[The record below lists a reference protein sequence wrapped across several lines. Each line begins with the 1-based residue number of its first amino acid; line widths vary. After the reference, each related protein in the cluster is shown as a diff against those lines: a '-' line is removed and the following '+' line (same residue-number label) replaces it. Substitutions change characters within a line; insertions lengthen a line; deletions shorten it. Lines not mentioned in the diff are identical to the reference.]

1 MAQNNI
7 KIKKG
12 KKMNFT
18 KEEYELVLNSGRN
31 GMRIPFLLGSV
42 DSQLSEIRSDKRF
55 YSFCQIESGIKYNTS
70 INDVLEWIIFMDND
84 TIRKSYNK
92 QFNKNFWDT
101 NPESDILDLFCQL
114 KYWVLNGEEVGSYK
128 ENKHLLE
135 EIEKINNISLNGF
148 ISKHRELSS

>member
-1 MAQNNI
+1 
-7 KIKKG
+7 
-12 KKMNFT
+12 MNFT
-18 KEEYELVLNSGRN
+18 KEEYKLVLNSGRN
-31 GMRIPFLLGSV
+31 RMRIPFLLGSV
-42 DSQLSEIRSDKRF
+42 DSQLSEIRSDKQF
-55 YSFCQIESGIKYNTS
+55 YSFCQKESGIEYNTS

-114 KYWVLNGEEVGSYK
+114 KYWVLNGEEVGSYI

-135 EIEKINNISLNGF
+135 EIEKINNTSLNSF